1 MPIFCLNAF
10 FVCVSVP
17 GCVREKGDRKAMM
30 RIRAAHERIKHD
42 LLSVPDRSRHFKQ
55 GPDRLARPTATPTLP
70 LTKRPGE
77 ELKKKIRL
85 LSPFYLNEG
94 IKTFYNLSS
103 KIGGSKNNG
112 RYFFRI
118 EYAAFDRSVTRQA
131 RKSAKAP
138 DERHQFAIN
147 QVIFELFSSSVVNF
161 FSCCVMIRI
170 SRVKGPF
177 QRRIR

>member
-1 MPIFCLNAF
+1 M
-10 FVCVSVP
+10 SVP

-94 IKTFYNLSS
+94 IKLFIIS
-103 KIGGSKNNG
+103 
-112 RYFFRI
+112 RP
-118 EYAAFDRSVTRQA
+118 
-131 RKSAKAP
+131 KSAGLK
-138 DERHQFAIN
+138 ITGG
-147 QVIFELFSSSVVNF
+147 IFFVLNMQHS
-161 FSCCVMIRI
+161 I
-170 SRVKGPF
+170 GA
-177 QRRIR
+177 